1 VAPPEGDVLGL
12 ITIPKIGANFAIVE
26 GTSRADL
33 RKGPG
38 HYPGTPLPGQLGNS
52 AIAGHRTTYLAPFNR
67 IDELKPGDAIV
78 IQTKAGTFHYSMTQ
92 QLIVAPTDVSVLK
105 PTPNA
110 TITLTTC
117 NPKYSAR
124 QRLVVKAALV
134 PHKSDAVTA
143 PAPRNTEV
151 KSLDNGL
158 QGESGS
164 TLPAYLWGLFAAAVG
179 AIWWLLFH
187 RYKHWYVWIAGAIP
201 FLAVLFVFYYYLER
215 VLPNGY

>member
-1 VAPPEGDVLGL
+1 VAPPEGQVLGL
-12 ITIPKIGANFAIVE
+12 IKIPKIGANFAIVE

-67 IDELKPGDAIV
+67 IDELTRGDAIV

-92 QLIVAPTDVSVLK
+92 QLIVHPTDVSVLL
-105 PTPNA
+105 PTRNA

-134 PHKSDAVTA
+134 KDKSDAVT
-143 PAPRNTEV
+143 PAATRNTEV

-158 QGESGS
+158 QGESDS
-164 TLPAYLWGLFAAAVG
+164 KVPVWLWGLFAAAVG
-179 AIWWLLFH
+179 ALWWLLFH
-187 RYKHWYVWIAGAIP
+187 RFKHWYVWIAGAIP
-201 FLAVLFVFYYYLER
+201 FLVVLFVFYYHLER